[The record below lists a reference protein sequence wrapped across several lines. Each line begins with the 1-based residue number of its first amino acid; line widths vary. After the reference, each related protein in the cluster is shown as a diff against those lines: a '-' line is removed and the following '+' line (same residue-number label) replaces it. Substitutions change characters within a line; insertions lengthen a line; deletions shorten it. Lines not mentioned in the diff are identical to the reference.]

1 MKNPLIDLIATATLL
16 AAVLIG
22 GYYYLSYKRDNPTPV
37 KVVELQIG
45 KPAGTHKENVKG
57 FDKSSFEVAVKTTE

>member
-1 MKNPLIDLIATATLL
+1 MNKSEIIDLIATAVIL

-37 KVVELQIG
+37 KVVELQV
-45 KPAGTHKENVKG
+45 PAGTYKENVKG
-57 FDKSSFEVAVKTTE
+57 VDKSSFEVAVKTTE